1 MEKPEKTI
9 KAGSLILTIWNNNSE
24 KGSFKTITLQRSYK
38 DSKGEWKHTSNLRIN
53 DLPKASM
60 LLNKAYEYIS
70 ITE

>member
-1 MEKPEKTI
+1 MEKPEKII
-9 KAGSLILTIWNNNSE
+9 KAGSLILTIWNNSSE
-24 KGSFKTITLQRSYK
+24 KGSFKTITLQRNYK
-38 DSKGEWKHTSNLRIN
+38 DSKGEWKHTNNLRLN